1 MADLQKPDWLQQTE
15 GILETLN
22 EAVLILD
29 DCSRAIYVNE
39 GLIRMTGYA
48 RADLLGKSPAH
59 FWQGPDLEE
68 IQRQIAR
75 SHREGHNRHEF
86 FMPRADGGRVPA
98 IVSTRVV
105 EDLDGRQF
113 EIISFTDITE
123 QKRAEALLRDANA
136 RLQERQREIER
147 DLALAARVQQSLAPS
162 SVNWGPFHVEAL
174 YQPVS
179 TIGGDFGAV
188 TPLGADQLNLLVCD
202 VSGHGISSALI
213 ANRIYSE
220 TMSLLERRT
229 DLGEM
234 LRGLNDFV
242 LHQIQMSGFYF
253 SMAVARLD
261 ARHRRMSFAN
271 AGHPPAIW
279 LSNGESR
286 LLESRSAVL
295 GLIERAVE
303 ADPTQQ
309 VDLRAGDRVMLYTD
323 GVSEVFNHQE
333 ELLGFD
339 RLQEIAR
346 RSARLPLREMK
357 QAVIEGISA
366 WRHGP
371 VTDDMSLVLIEVK

>member
-1 MADLQKPDWLQQTE
+1 MADLEKPDWLLQTE

-29 DCSRAIYVNE
+29 DCSRSIYVNE
-39 GLIRMTGYA
+39 GLIRMTGF
-48 RADLLGKSPAH
+48 RREDVLGKMPAH
-59 FWQGPDLEE
+59 FWQGADLEE
-68 IQRQIAR
+68 LQREIAR

-86 FMPRADGGRVPA
+86 FIPRADGARVPA

-113 EIISFTDITE
+113 EIVTFTDITQ
-123 QKRAEALLRDANA
+123 QKRAEEMLRHANA
-136 RLQERQREIER
+136 QLEERQREIER

-162 SVNWGPFHVEAL
+162 NMNWGPFCVEAL

-188 TPLGADQLNLLVCD
+188 TPLGADQLNLMVCD

-220 TMSLLERRT
+220 TMSLLERGA

-234 LRGLNDFV
+234 LRGLNQFV
-242 LHQIQMSGFYF
+242 LKQIQMSGFYF

-279 LSNGESR
+279 LSDGRSR

-295 GLIERAVE
+295 GLIEQAVE
-303 ADPTQQ
+303 ADPTQEIE
-309 VDLRAGDRVMLYTD
+309 LRPGDRVMLYTD
-323 GVSEVFNHQE
+323 GVSEVFNQEE

-346 RSARLPLREMK
+346 RAMRMPLCEMK
-357 QAVIEGISA
+357 QAVLDGISA